1 MLNDK
6 DTLEIYKEAQKA
18 GIIMGAIMF
27 LALLVVA
34 GLFGFY
40 IYQTY
45 RPMPITSTI
54 TQTQDGENNHQE
66 LTNGQTKSDS

>member
-1 MLNDK
+1 MNDK
-6 DTLEIYKEAQKA
+6 ETLEIYKEAQKA
-18 GIIMGAIMF
+18 GIIMGAIIF

-34 GLFGFY
+34 GFY

-45 RPMPITSTI
+45 RPMPVTSTI
-54 TQTQDGENNHQE
+54 TQTQDGEYNHQE

>member
-1 MLNDK
+1 MDNK
-6 DTLEIYKEAQKA
+6 EALEIYKEAQKA

-54 TQTQDGENNHQE
+54 TQNQDGEYNHQE
-66 LTNGQTKSDS
+66 LTNGQTDSNS

>member
-1 MLNDK
+1 MDDK
-6 DTLEIYKEAQKA
+6 DALEIYKEAQKA
-18 GIIMGAIMF
+18 GIIMGAIIF

-34 GLFGFY
+34 ALFGFY

-54 TQTQDGENNHQE
+54 TQTQDGEYNHQE
-66 LTNGQTKSDS
+66 LTNGQTNSDS

>member
-1 MLNDK
+1 MDDK
-6 DTLEIYKEAQKA
+6 DALEIYKEAQKA
-18 GIIMGAIMF
+18 GIIMGAIIF

-34 GLFGFY
+34 GLFAFY

-66 LTNGQTKSDS
+66 LTNGQTKSNS

>member
-1 MLNDK
+1 MDNK
-6 DTLEIYKEAQKA
+6 EALEIYKEAQKA

-45 RPMPITSTI
+45 RPIPITSTI
-54 TQTQDGENNHQE
+54 TQNQDGEYNHQE
-66 LTNGQTKSDS
+66 LTNGQTDSNS

>member
-6 DTLEIYKEAQKA
+6 DALEIYKEAQKA

-34 GLFGFY
+34 GLFC
-40 IYQTY
+40 
-45 RPMPITSTI
+45 
-54 TQTQDGENNHQE
+54 
-66 LTNGQTKSDS
+66 

>member
-66 LTNGQTKSDS
+66 LTNGQTKSNS